1 MSRELTG
8 EWWAV
13 VIHALQAHAREEAQF
28 LEDYEE
34 LCRDMT
40 DPGARFLVEL
50 ILEDER
56 RHHGLWERMAA
67 TARGDDDGA
76 TPPPPRLSPDEAAR
90 LLGPTERF
98 LAAERE
104 DRVHLRDLEKQ
115 LRPARDETLWQLI
128 VDLMRLDTE
137 KHVRI
142 LEYLRDR
149 LRETAAER

>member
-1 MSRELTG
+1 MTKELTG
-8 EWWAV
+8 EWWAI

-28 LEDYEE
+28 LDDYER
-34 LCRDMT
+34 LCEEVS
-40 DPGARFLVEL
+40 DPGARFLIEL

-56 RHHGLWERMAA
+56 RHHGMWERMAS
-67 TARGDDDGA
+67 TARGDDQA
-76 TPPPPRLSPDEAAR
+76 TPPPPRVSPEEAAA

-104 DRVHLRDLEKQ
+104 DRSHLKDLEKQ

-137 KHVRI
+137 KHVKI

-149 LRETAAER
+149 LREAAKP